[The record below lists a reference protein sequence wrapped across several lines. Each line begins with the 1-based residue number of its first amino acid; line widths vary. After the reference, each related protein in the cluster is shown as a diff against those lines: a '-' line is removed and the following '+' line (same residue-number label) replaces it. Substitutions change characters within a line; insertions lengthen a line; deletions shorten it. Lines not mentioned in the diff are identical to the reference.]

1 MTSAKT
7 AGRYFLYKANTF
19 YYILFDT
26 NIITET
32 RIFVKDLRRADLDK
46 FFRRVKLKNNKT
58 DVSDF
63 FTQAHNDDPCSL
75 RTQPSF
81 CRFTYAY
88 GKIVIKLFW
97 VQPV

>member
-58 DVSDF
+58 DISDF
-63 FTQAHNDDPCSL
+63 FTQAHNDDLVLYARSL
-75 RTQPSF
+75 
-81 CRFTYAY
+81 
-88 GKIVIKLFW
+88 LFA
-97 VQPV
+97 VSHMLTEKSS